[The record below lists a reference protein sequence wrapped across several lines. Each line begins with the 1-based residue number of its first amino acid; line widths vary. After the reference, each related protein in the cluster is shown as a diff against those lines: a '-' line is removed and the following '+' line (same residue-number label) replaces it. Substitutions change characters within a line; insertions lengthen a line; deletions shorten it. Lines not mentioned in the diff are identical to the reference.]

1 MNRTRPG
8 RAGFAR
14 QDKGR
19 VTKKVD
25 RLAAVVDP
33 RDVAWTLPREYQVSA
48 DSRIEEVELVVR
60 PEGDQTAV
68 RPDGPTRN
76 DSARLSVGTN
86 VERLHQSGQRNLT
99 ACIRTAPMPSIDAV
113 QSNRTSTPGSLA
125 DEIHRGI
132 ARRYI
137 DRFYIM
143 CAVRVPHAQHGR
155 RPARPERVARALRWL
170 RLGDRIHRDERPLL
184 EVVSRIAEIDAGRG
198 VLSRPRLQQEWQRAG
213 AQGYVFPIDRLG
225 AWHEQSAAV
234 GTMEVRGVQIGT
246 VAGIVVR
253 PQDARKRVTDRDAG
267 ALDEARALKRRL
279 Q

>member
-76 DSARLSVGTN
+76 DSARLGVGTN

-99 ACIRTAPMPSIDAV
+99 ACIRTAPMPSIDGIGAV
-113 QSNRTSTPGSLA
+113 RIQPVRLRWPLWCRRSTFVPTPRRAESLRVGPSGRTAVWSPSGRTTSSTSSIRESADTWYSRGSVHA
-125 DEIHRGI
+125 TSRGSTTA
-132 ARRYI
+132 ARRST
-137 DRFYIM
+137 FL
-143 CAVRVPHAQHGR
+143 VT
-155 RPARPERVARALRWL
+155 
-170 RLGDRIHRDERPLL
+170 RPL
-184 EVVSRIAEIDAGRG
+184 S
-198 VLSRPRLQQEWQRAG
+198 
-213 AQGYVFPIDRLG
+213 
-225 AWHEQSAAV
+225 
-234 GTMEVRGVQIGT
+234 
-246 VAGIVVR
+246 
-253 PQDARKRVTDRDAG
+253 
-267 ALDEARALKRRL
+267 
-279 Q
+279 